1 MISYKDPAVLTVT
14 GLLVVIFSL
23 FGVARVFAQNVE
35 PEQVDQT
42 SVNST
47 TSFSK
52 IDMKVAAL
60 MASTSLDMA
69 SAYQAVNSE
78 KNNTELINHMDLIIK
93 YLDAILKK
101 IK

>member
-23 FGVARVFAQNVE
+23 FGVARVFAQSVD
-35 PEQVDQT
+35 QVDET

-47 TSFSK
+47 ISVSK
-52 IDMKVAAL
+52 IDRKVAAL

-69 SAYQAVNSE
+69 SAYQTVNSE
-78 KNNTELINHMDLIIK
+78 KNNAELIQHMDLIIK

-101 IK
+101 MK